1 MTQTIRNLL
10 CKLLAPHVWPFF
22 AGFVCGGFL
31 VWVLFVLVR

>member
-10 CKLLAPHVWPFF
+10 CKLLAPYAWPFV
-22 AGFVCGGFL
+22 AGFMFGGSL